1 LLQRAERYRNSRNF
15 LEELDGSHAA
25 AAEPSEGPVVIF
37 DCNGVLVDSE
47 PIAAA
52 VLVEA
57 LRRIGL
63 TLSADGAMRRFQ
75 GRRPADIL
83 AAIEKATGT
92 KLPSDFA
99 ATTATETLHRL
110 RTELRAMAH
119 AAHALTWIRG
129 PKAVASSSPPDR
141 IQLSLEVTGL
151 IRFFEPRLFS
161 ASQVRHGKPAPD
173 LFLLAA
179 ARSKADPADCIVVE
193 DSPPGIAAAAAAG
206 MTPIG
211 FVGCSQTPGRLA
223 SELIAAGARGVV
235 ADLRSLKG
243 AIADLRGW

>member
-1 LLQRAERYRNSRNF
+1 M
-15 LEELDGSHAA
+15 
-25 AAEPSEGPVVIF
+25 VIF

-52 VLVEA
+52 A
-57 LRRIGL
+57 LADAFKRVGL
-63 TLSADGAMRRFQ
+63 AVSAETVTRRFH
-75 GRRPADIL
+75 GRRPADIF
-83 AAIEKATGT
+83 AAVAAATG
-92 KLPSDFA
+92 KRLPVGFA
-99 ATTATETLHRL
+99 SAVAADTLQRS
-110 RTELRAMAH
+110 RAELRPIAH

-141 IQLSLEVTGL
+141 IRTSLEVTGL

-161 ASQVRHGKPAPD
+161 ASNVRNGKPAPD

-179 ARSKADPADCIVVE
+179 LRSHVDPAKCIVVE
-193 DSPPGIAAAAAAG
+193 DSPPGVAAAAAAG

-211 FVGCSQTPGRLA
+211 FVGGSHTPGKLA
-223 SELIAAGARGVV
+223 SELLAAGARTVI
-235 ADLRSLKG
+235 ADLRALKG